1 MQIFISYRREDTAG
15 RAGRLFDA
23 LVGRFGE
30 RDVFQDVAGIAPGA
44 DFDRAIDAAIHR
56 SDVVLVII
64 GEDWATLSG
73 PAGRRLDAHDDY
85 VRREVAAA
93 LTSGVPVVP
102 VLVGGAT
109 MPVAAQLP
117 DDLAPLA
124 RRQAVI
130 VRDDTWHQDIDA
142 LVRRLQHEGGD
153 RPPAASLAGAA
164 RGAAWRRSRSSS
176 SSLALWLGRGDGSGG
191 PATARPRGRRHHTAA
206 RPERRWQE
214 HHRRRRRLDHGR
226 SGRRAPGVHRPV
238 GRVRPPGGRLY
249 LDVEV
254 RNDGD
259 RPAGAVLQR
268 GALPH
273 RAGRRPRAGPP
284 RSASPS
290 RAIRTSVRG
299 SGRSGWSASTSTR
312 IRAGRPLVLTLLSG
326 EPQIPITS

>member
-73 PAGRRLDAHDDY
+73 PTGRRLDAHDDY

-142 LVRRLQHEGGD
+142 LVRRLQHEEVIAP
-153 RPPAASLAGAA
+153 RRRRWPAVLVGAA
-164 RGAAWRRSRSSS
+164 LAVLVIGAA
-176 SSLALWLGRGDGSGG
+176 LALWLGRGDGSGG
-191 PATARPRGRRHHTAA
+191 SGDGSSTGDDAITGCQTPSAAWQDIAVADDASSTVEADGVPLVFTIRSAAFDPR
-206 RPERRWQE
+206 E
-214 HHRRRRRLDHGR
+214 D
-226 SGRRAPGVHRPV
+226 
-238 GRVRPPGGRLY
+238 RLY

-254 RNDGD
+254 RNEGPGQAPYFNEALFRTVLVDGLAQGVAQCLTVEGD
-259 RPAGAVLQR
+259 PNLRPGQRAVGLV
-268 GALPH
+268 GYDLNEDPM
-273 RAGRRPRAGPP
+273 
-284 RSASPS
+284 
-290 RAIRTSVRG
+290 
-299 SGRSGWSASTSTR
+299 
-312 IRAGRPLVLTLLSG
+312 GRPLVLTLLSG
-326 EPQIPITS
+326 EPQVRITS